1 MPKPDIPERSMARRS
16 AEIAGTAV
24 VPPLALGG
32 GGGGSSS
39 DNLNTPPP
47 PNNRPG
53 SQIMGAMRNSLAQ
66 TAQAAQNYSYP
77 GRTQRPEE
85 LDPPPQRPGE
95 TGGAQDRPKSTLD
108 NIRVAAAGIHVRN
121 PLPWLLMN
129 IVR

>member
-1 MPKPDIPERSMARRS
+1 MARRS

-32 GGGGSSS
+32 GGSSS

-47 PNNRPG
+47 PNNRAG
-53 SQIMGAMRNSLAQ
+53 SQIMGAMRNSLVQ

-85 LDPPPQRPGE
+85 LDPPQRPGE
-95 TGGAQDRPKSTLD
+95 TGDTQGRSKSTLE
-108 NIRVAAAGIHVRN
+108 NIRAAAAGIHVRN
-121 PLPWLLMN
+121 PPPHPPPLPPPAGSA
-129 IVR
+129 RGG